1 MEKRMFYPVSNFF
14 IPFNPIILKYMGYQS
29 HLVCEFAS
37 VFFIFLI
44 CMSSCSACKDIIATG
59 DATAGEYNLLLKVRD
74 PSRPGL
80 QVLTM
85 IPANYEYTYHHPWSG
100 EDWLFQVNHSY
111 IGVSSLQDIPP
122 NITKSGMVLTDV
134 GLAYGDADSQ
144 SRWIN
149 PTRFAWDDF
158 DWIRHSCEQAESEHE
173 AVEFLTTKA
182 VDQLHATGVSENLCL
197 IGPERGYLI
206 EADAYRYTIKEIKD
220 DFDVISN
227 YARDLWKTQ
236 LLRSRF
242 IAESYNSSTTK
253 TVNKGDGVHLNG
265 LAQIR
270 ILQVNQDFVKVRQIP
285 FFSNIGYHD
294 GKPSLFEPPEIIE
307 LGESK
312 TVGDFYISVHN
323 ISKNTATITVTT
335 SVNAWEQSLIKRI
348 NQKMG
353 EITVSDMIDWSRLQA
368 KDVNDVRAMCEETY
382 LYEGVAIYQ
391 VPTENY
397 QFISKG
403 WFSPNH
409 ACSSIYVPFHNS
421 NTDIF
426 DKYETGE
433 AAEICLSL
441 YQNHSDSLLPII
453 ESVEQV
459 FLSENDFFDEWA
471 HSSTCPEYEITDV
484 LKIVDTSMQEQAWIM
499 QQLLYNISN
508 LNEKQQLEFF
518 NYSQNLWNET
528 YSSTMISMG
537 EILFNLHFI
546 ENASFFK
553 NSIIKLMKSSC
564 WCYINAADCIGESVE
579 VFWLFYEYANFLLD
593 YCLYDDAAWLFQYCI
608 ITCKDYFINL
618 S

>member
-1 MEKRMFYPVSNFF
+1 MFYPVSNFF

-74 PSRPGL
+74 PSRRGL

-173 AVEFLTTKA
+173 AVKFLTTKA

-197 IGPERGYLI
+197 IGPESGYLI

-236 LLRSRF
+236 LFRSRF

-368 KDVNDVRAMCEETY
+368 DDVNDIRAMCEAKY
-382 LYEGVAIYQ
+382 PYEGVAIYQ
-391 VPTENY
+391 VPPENY
-397 QFISKG
+397 QLISKG

-433 AAEICLSL
+433 AAKICLSL

-459 FLSENDFFDEWA
+459 FLSENAFFDEWA
-471 HSSTCPEYEITDV
+471 QNSTYSENAIVDV
-484 LKIVDTSMQEQAWIM
+484 LTIVDTSMQEHAWIM
-499 QQLLYNISN
+499 QQLLYNISTQ
-508 LNEKQQLEFF
+508 EEQQQLILF
-518 NYSQNLWNET
+518 NYSQKLWNHN

-537 EILFNLHFI
+537 DMQNNLSLV
-546 ENASFFK
+546 ENISFFK
-553 NSIIKLMKSSC
+553 NLIINVMRSTC
-564 WCYINAADCIGESVE
+564 NCYINITERIGTSVLDIQKMYD
-579 VFWLFYEYANFLLD
+579 FGDSLLD
-593 YCLYDDAAWLFQYCI
+593 QEQYKDAASIFQLVI
-608 ITCKDYFINL
+608 NQCKDYFC
-618 S
+618 

>member
-1 MEKRMFYPVSNFF
+1 MEE
-14 IPFNPIILKYMGYQS
+14 QS
-29 HLVCEFAS
+29 HIVCLF
-37 VFFIFLI
+37 VFILFILII

-59 DATAGEYNLLLKVRD
+59 DATGGEYNLLLKVRD

-80 QVLTM
+80 QVLSM
-85 IPANYEYTYHHPWSG
+85 IPKYYEYSYHHPWSG
-100 EDWLFQVNHSY
+100 EELLFQVNHSY

-122 NITKSGMVLTDV
+122 NITKSGMVLTDA

-158 DWIRHSCEQAESEHE
+158 DWIRYSCEQAESEYE

-197 IGPERGYLI
+197 IGPEYGYLI

-236 LLRSRF
+236 LFRSRF
-242 IAESYNSSTTK
+242 IAESYNSSTTI
-253 TVNKGDGVHLNG
+253 TVNRGDGVHLNG
-265 LAQIR
+265 LARIR
-270 ILQVNQDFVKVRQIP
+270 ILQVDQDFIKVRQIP
-285 FFSNIGYHD
+285 FFTNIGYHD

-312 TVGDFYISVHN
+312 TVRDFYVSVIN
-323 ISKNTATITVTT
+323 ISNNEATITVTT
-335 SVNAWEQSLIKRI
+335 SVNAWEQALIEWI

-353 EITVSDMIDWSRLQA
+353 NITVSDMIEWSRLQA
-368 KDVNDVRAMCEETY
+368 DDVNDVRAMCEEIY
-382 LYEGVAIYQ
+382 PYEGVAIYQ
-391 VPTENY
+391 VPTEDY

-453 ESVEQV
+453 ECVEQV

-471 HSSTCPEYEITDV
+471 HRSTCPECEITDV
-484 LKIVDTSMQEQAWIM
+484 LTIVDTSMQEQAWIM
-499 QQLLYNISN
+499 QQLLYNISK
-508 LNEKQQLEFF
+508 LGKKQQLEFF
-518 NYSQNLWNET
+518 NYSQNIWNET
-528 YSSTMISMG
+528 YSSSMVSMG
-537 EILFNLHFI
+537 KMLNNLHSV
-546 ENASFFK
+546 ENSSFFT

-564 WCYINAADCIGESVE
+564 KCYINAVDGISQFVWVYWLLYECAESYLNE
-579 VFWLFYEYANFLLD
+579 HQ
-593 YCLYDDAAWLFQYCI
+593 YDDFAEIYYFLILF
-608 ITCKDYFINL
+608 CKDYFY
-618 S
+618 